1 MTQIEST
8 VLEQTLNNK
17 NEKDIEGKY
26 VRDIFAKMEKRR
38 EQMEK
43 NIQEALALEGL
54 ISNKIY

>member
-1 MTQIEST
+1 MAQIEST
-8 VLEQTLNNK
+8 VFEQTLKNK

-26 VRDIFAKMEKRR
+26 VRDIFAIMEKRR

-43 NIQEALALEGL
+43 NIQQALALEGL